1 MKQIVIKEID
11 KLCGKNNKNRVVSE
25 YLIYLT
31 IDGTNVQ
38 CFNEIGDEAKKER
51 VNMILLSFFPN
62 TLKQN
67 DLSDI
72 IKEIT
77 M

>member
-1 MKQIVIKEID
+1 MKKIIIKEID
-11 KLCGKNNKNRVVSE
+11 KLYGKNNKNRVVSE

-38 CFNEIGDEAKKER
+38 CFNEIGDQAKNER
-51 VNMILLSFFPN
+51 INMILLSAFPT
-62 TLKQN
+62 TLNQN
-67 DLSDI
+67 EVSNI
-72 IKEIT
+72 IEEIT